1 MKKLLWML
9 FALLALSI
17 GFYPAIYLFID
28 RSFGLLSTKSPE
40 LLGNALWNI
49 GFYAHIFPGGIAM
62 LTGWSQFIPTLR
74 NRYPAW
80 HRGLGKIYV
89 ASVLVSG
96 LAGFSIGFFA
106 TGGPVA
112 AAGFVSLAVIWLYT
126 TMSAYNHIRKGQIQ
140 AHEKMMRYSYA
151 ACFAAVTLRIWF
163 PLLFLALEDYMT
175 AYRVAAWMCWVPNLM
190 VVRWW
195 RG

>member
-1 MKKLLWML
+1 
-9 FALLALSI
+9 
-17 GFYPAIYLFID
+17 
-28 RSFGLLSTKSPE
+28 
-40 LLGNALWNI
+40 
-49 GFYAHIFPGGIAM
+49 M